1 MTRTDLM
8 GGTALHGR
16 APTLERRDGGGTAS
30 FEEVRRLIEGVNRG
44 FEEFKAT
51 NDRRLKEIESRGN
64 ADPVTS
70 DKLGKLDEQL
80 NKLSNELLELGKKA
94 NRIGGPG
101 GGDHKPGD
109 GPEHREH
116 RAAFDT
122 WARRGEGNERE
133 INGLAQKAMSTL
145 VPADGGYLV
154 PEIVDRNIL
163 NLLRDEN
170 PMRQLANQITVSSP
184 DYKRL
189 VNLHG
194 AGTGWVGET
203 DARPATNT
211 PQLAEIGA
219 FMGEIYANPQVTQT
233 LLDDSVVDLEAWLA
247 GELAQEFGLAEGQ
260 AFISGDG
267 VKKPKGFLAYPTAA
281 TKDGTRPLGTFQH
294 IVTGAAAA
302 FPASNPSD
310 LLVSLI
316 YMLKSG
322 YRTNARWYLNSAVL
336 ATVRTWKD
344 GQGNYLWQP
353 NAAAG
358 QPGTLLGFPI
368 ADMEQMPDVA
378 AGSYP
383 IAFGDMRRAYTIVD
397 RIGTRTLRDPY
408 TNKPYVGFYTTKRV
422 GGMAVDTQALKFIKV
437 AAS

>member
-1 MTRTDLM
+1 MSEHVEKTIEGLM
-8 GGTALHGR
+8 KT
-16 APTLERRDGGGTAS
+16 
-30 FEEVRRLIEGVNRG
+30 FEEY
-44 FEEFKAT
+44 KST
-51 NDRRLKEIESRGN
+51 NDGRLRQIEQKGA
-64 ADPVTS
+64 ADPVTT
-70 DKLGKLDEQL
+70 E
-80 NKLSNELLELGKKA
+80 KLSRIDGDLKKLSDELLEMGKKS
-94 NRIGGPG
+94 NRPGGPG
-101 GGDHKPGD
+101 GDVKPGE
-109 GPEHREH
+109 GPAHREH
-116 RAAFDT
+116 RDAFNT
-122 WARRGEGNERE
+122 FARRGEGSERE
-133 INGLAQKAMSTL
+133 VNALAIKAMSTL

-170 PMRQLANQITVSSP
+170 PIRQYANQITVSSP

-211 PQLAEIGA
+211 PQLAEIVA
-219 FMGEIYANPQVTQT
+219 FMGELYANPQVTQT
-233 LLDDSVVDLEAWLA
+233 LLDDAAVDLEAWLA
-247 GELAQEFGLAEGQ
+247 GELAQEFGLAEGA
-260 AFISGDG
+260 AFITGDG

-281 TKDGTRPLGTFQH
+281 TKDATRPLGTFEH
-294 IVTGAAAA
+294 MVTGVAGGFA
-302 FPASNPSD
+302 ASNPGD

-316 YMLKSG
+316 YRLKSG
-322 YRTNARWYLNSAVL
+322 YRTGARWYTNSSTL

-353 NAAAG
+353 NAQAG
-358 QPGTLLGFPI
+358 EPGTLLGFPI

-378 AGSYP
+378 AGALP

-422 GGMAVDTQALKFIKV
+422 GGMAVDTQALKFAKIS
-437 AAS
+437 A

>member
-1 MTRTDLM
+1 
-8 GGTALHGR
+8 
-16 APTLERRDGGGTAS
+16 DGEPGFAEIKG
-30 FEEVRRLIEGVNRG
+30 LIEKINRS
-44 FEEFKAT
+44 FDEYKST
-51 NDRRLKEIESRGN
+51 NDNRLKQIEQKGA
-64 ADPVTS
+64 ADPLTT
-70 DKLGKLDEQL
+70 E
-80 NKLSNELLELGKKA
+80 KLSKIDGDLKKLSDELLELGKKS
-94 NRIGGPG
+94 NRPGGPG
-101 GGDHKPGD
+101 GDVKPGE
-109 GPEHREH
+109 GPAHREH
-116 RAAFDT
+116 RDAFNAF
-122 WARRGEGNERE
+122 ARRGEGSERE
-133 INGLAQKAMSTL
+133 VNALAVKAMSTL

-170 PMRQLANQITVSSP
+170 PMRQYANQITVSSP

-211 PQLAEIGA
+211 PQLAEIVA
-219 FMGEIYANPQVTQT
+219 FMGELYANPQVTQT
-233 LLDDSVVDLEAWLA
+233 LLDDAAVDLEAWLA
-247 GELAQEFGLAEGQ
+247 GELAQEFGLAEGA
-260 AFISGDG
+260 AFITGDG

-281 TKDGTRPLGTFQH
+281 TKDATRALGTFEH
-294 IVTGAAAA
+294 IVTGVAGGFA
-302 FPASNPSD
+302 ASNPGD

-316 YMLKSG
+316 YRLKSG
-322 YRTNARWYLNSAVL
+322 YRTGARWYTNSSTL

-353 NAAAG
+353 NAQAG
-358 QPGTLLGFPI
+358 EPGTLLGFPI

-378 AGSYP
+378 AGALP

-422 GGMAVDTQALKFIKV
+422 GGMAVDTQALKFAKV
-437 AAS
+437 SA